1 MGGTH
6 SSITTTIYKR
16 STSMFEPRPD
26 VAGLLSG
33 PATLLTSAGRALR
46 TPWLVAALLLLCLAV
61 ASTEPFAG
69 PLLAQETDDCDYV
82 WCATATV
89 KTATGSA
96 GEVGYKPGAD
106 HPGSTLEPAGFTYG
120 EVSYTVGG
128 IVSDHTDASVT
139 LLLSPLPDADTVRP
153 LTLSVGGK
161 VLVFAEGTR
170 SEPDGAYT
178 WTDSAKF
185 GAADTPFVDGASIG
199 LTISEDAL
207 PGAPNLYLAHGGGG
221 DRVTLIWNPPAHSG
235 ARSITGYRVEVS
247 EDSGSTWET
256 VAEDLSPITFV
267 HNGLLADTTYRY
279 RVSAINSIG
288 VGEHSATVSASTGAG
303 RPPREPTDLSAV
315 PEGGSVTLSWE
326 PPIRTGGAEI
336 SGYRI
341 ETSTDGETWTELV
354 DSVTGTTYT
363 HTGLTGVTT
372 YSYRVAAR
380 NSFGLRFWSA
390 TATAATGVLAPGA
403 PQSLAAAAAGTAITL
418 SWSSPASDGGA
429 TISGYRIETSTDG
442 DTWTELE
449 NSVSGTTHT
458 HSGLTDGLRY
468 SYRVAARNSEGLGPW
483 SETVTAVTRV
493 LAPGVP
499 LSLAAAAAGTAINL
513 SWDAPASDGG
523 GEVTSYRI
531 ETSPDGDDWSELVSS
546 VAGTTY
552 ADTGLTVGTT
562 HYYRVAARNSAGLGT
577 ASAAVSETAR
587 VVAPGAPLNL
597 AAAAAGTA
605 INLSWDAP
613 ASDGG
618 ADVTS
623 YRIETSTDGDDWTEL
638 ISTVAGTTYADTGLT
653 IGTTHYYRVA
663 ARNSAGLGTAS
674 AAVSQTAR
682 VVAPGAPLNLAAV
695 SHGTTINLSW
705 DAPASDGGAEVTSY
719 RIDTSVDG
727 DDWSELVSSVTGTT
741 YADTGLTIGTTYYY
755 QVTARNS
762 AGLGAAS
769 AAVSQTAQVVAPG
782 APLQLAAAAH
792 GTTMNLSWDV
802 PEDDGGADVT
812 SYLIETSTDGDG
824 WTELVSSVAGTTYAD
839 TGLTVGTTHYYRVA
853 ARNSAG
859 LGTPSEAVSQTAQ
872 VVAPGAPEGL
882 AAAAHGITINLSWD
896 QPASDGGG
904 EISGY
909 RIESSP
915 DEDTWTNLA
924 TSVTGTTYAHTGLE
938 LATTYHYRVSASN
951 STEEGPASE
960 TATATTAT
968 ALYAPGAPQNPA
980 ASAHGT
986 TMNLSWDAP
995 ASDGGAEVS
1004 GYRIET
1010 GTDGDAWTE
1019 LVSSVTGTTYAD
1031 TGLTIGTTYY
1041 YQVTARNSV
1050 GLGATSDAVSATVIA
1065 NLPGAPHSLS
1075 AASGGRTS
1083 INLSWDAPDSDG
1095 GSSITGYGIETSA
1108 DASDWSSLTG
1118 DTGST
1123 DTSYVH
1129 DGLAASTTVH
1139 YRVSAISAAG
1149 DGPASATASATTD
1162 PLTVPGAPHITSA
1175 DAELDGLYILVP
1187 LTIPEDN
1194 GGTKVTGYRIEGSEG
1209 TGELSWVVI
1218 ADNYR
1223 GFVYPH
1229 EGISP
1234 GATWH
1239 HRISAI
1245 NSVGV
1250 GAPSNVVTVT
1260 MPSIAPGPPQNL
1272 TATAGAASVDLS
1284 WEAPASDGGADVT
1297 GYSVEAS
1304 TDQASWDELESSTTE
1319 LSHSHT
1325 GFAGKTTYYYRV
1337 SAINSVGTGSP
1348 SDTASAT
1355 SPAVAP
1361 GPPRNLSVTTEGTRF
1376 DLSWEA
1382 PASDG
1387 GADVTGYRIE
1397 ISTDEEPWRADEDT
1411 PTGLSHSL
1419 TGLVVEVTYYFRVS
1433 AINSAGTGSPSAVE
1447 SGVSSCDVWCATV
1460 TVMNLA
1466 GSTNFVGY
1474 GPAILYPD
1482 STLEPD
1488 EFTYGDVDYTVDAF
1502 FNKRDAGTVFVALT
1516 PALTE
1521 SAKSALVLHIGTSR
1535 LPFGSAISAGAISQW
1550 VPSTINL
1557 SNFGFADGATLSIEI
1572 TASEEEEEGGEEE

>member
-1 MGGTH
+1 M
-6 SSITTTIYKR
+6 
-16 STSMFEPRPD
+16 
-26 VAGLLSG
+26 
-33 PATLLTSAGRALR
+33 
-46 TPWLVAALLLLCLAV
+46 
-61 ASTEPFAG
+61 
-69 PLLAQETDDCDYV
+69 
-82 WCATATV
+82 
-89 KTATGSA
+89 
-96 GEVGYKPGAD
+96 
-106 HPGSTLEPAGFTYG
+106 
-120 EVSYTVGG
+120 
-128 IVSDHTDASVT
+128 
-139 LLLSPLPDADTVRP
+139 
-153 LTLSVGGK
+153 
-161 VLVFAEGTR
+161 
-170 SEPDGAYT
+170 
-178 WTDSAKF
+178 
-185 GAADTPFVDGASIG
+185 
-199 LTISEDAL
+199 
-207 PGAPNLYLAHGGGG
+207 
-221 DRVTLIWNPPAHSG
+221 
-235 ARSITGYRVEVS
+235 
-247 EDSGSTWET
+247 
-256 VAEDLSPITFV
+256 
-267 HNGLLADTTYRY
+267 
-279 RVSAINSIG
+279 
-288 VGEHSATVSASTGAG
+288 
-303 RPPREPTDLSAV
+303 
-315 PEGGSVTLSWE
+315 
-326 PPIRTGGAEI
+326 
-336 SGYRI
+336 
-341 ETSTDGETWTELV
+341 
-354 DSVTGTTYT
+354 
-363 HTGLTGVTT
+363 
-372 YSYRVAAR
+372 
-380 NSFGLRFWSA
+380 
-390 TATAATGVLAPGA
+390 
-403 PQSLAAAAAGTAITL
+403 
-418 SWSSPASDGGA
+418 
-429 TISGYRIETSTDG
+429 
-442 DTWTELE
+442 
-449 NSVSGTTHT
+449 HT
-458 HSGLTDGLRY
+458 HSGLTDGIRY

-493 LAPGVP
+493 LAP
-499 LSLAAAAAGTAINL
+499 A
-513 SWDAPASDGG
+513 
-523 GEVTSYRI
+523 
-531 ETSPDGDDWSELVSS
+531 
-546 VAGTTY
+546 
-552 ADTGLTVGTT
+552 
-562 HYYRVAARNSAGLGT
+562 
-577 ASAAVSETAR
+577 
-587 VVAPGAPLNL
+587 APLNL

-618 ADVTS
+618 GDITG
-623 YRIETSTDGDDWTEL
+623 YRIETSSDGDDWSEL
-638 ISTVAGTTYADTGLT
+638 VSSVAGTTHAHTGLA

-663 ARNSAGLGTAS
+663 ARNSAGLGTPSAAVSQTARVVAPGIPLNLAATAAGTAINLSWDAPASDGGAEITGYRIETSTDGEDWSELVSSVTGTTYADSGLTIGTTYYYRIAARNSAGLGTPS

-682 VVAPGAPLNLAAV
+682 VVAPGAPQNLAATAA
-695 SHGTTINLSW
+695 GTSINLSW

-719 RIDTSVDG
+719 RIETSTDG
-727 DDWSELVSSVTGTT
+727 DYWSELVSSVAGTT

-755 QVTARNS
+755 RVAARNS
-762 AGLGAAS
+762 AGLGTAS

-812 SYLIETSTDGDG
+812 SYLIETSTDGDN
-824 WTELVSSVAGTTYAD
+824 WTELVSSVSGTTYAD
-839 TGLTVGTTHYYRVA
+839 TGLTIGTTYYYRVA

-859 LGTPSEAVSQTAQ
+859 LGATSEAVSQTAK

-896 QPASDGGG
+896 QPASDGGA

-909 RIESSP
+909 RIEASS

-986 TMNLSWDAP
+986 TINLSWDQP
-995 ASDGGAEVS
+995 ASDGGAEVTS
-1004 GYRIET
+1004 YRIET
-1010 GTDGDAWTE
+1010 STDGDDWSE
-1019 LVSSVTGTTYAD
+1019 LVSSVTGTTHSD

-1065 NLPGAPHSLS
+1065 NLPGAPQSLS

-1083 INLSWDAPDSDG
+1083 IDLSWDEPGSDG
-1095 GSSITGYGIETSA
+1095 GSAITGYGIETSA
-1108 DASDWSSLTG
+1108 DGLAGWSSLTD

-1129 DGLAASTTVH
+1129 DGLAAATTVH
-1139 YRVSAISAAG
+1139 YRVSAVSAAG

-1162 PLTVPGAPHITSA
+1162 PLTVPSAPEIMSAGANL
-1175 DAELDGLYILVP
+1175 EGRFILVP
-1187 LTIPEDN
+1187 LVIPEDN
-1194 GGTKVTGYRIEGSEG
+1194 GGALIAGYRIEGSEG
-1209 TGELSWVVI
+1209 TGELNWGII

-1223 GFVYPH
+1223 GFFYPH

-1239 HRISAI
+1239 YRISAI

-1260 MPSIAPGPPQNL
+1260 MPSVAPGPPQNL

-1284 WEAPASDGGADVT
+1284 WDKPASDGGEDIT
-1297 GYSVEAS
+1297 GYSVEVS
-1304 TDQASWDELESSTTE
+1304 TDGESWDELESSTTD
-1319 LSHSHT
+1319 LSYSHT

-1361 GPPRNLSVTTEGTRF
+1361 GPPQNLSVTTEGTRF

-1397 ISTDEEPWRADEDT
+1397 ASRDQESWNADEDT

-1419 TGLVVEVTYYFRVS
+1419 TGLVVGVTYYFRVS
-1433 AINSAGTGSPSAVE
+1433 AINSVGTGSPSSVE

-1460 TVMNLA
+1460 TVVNRDR
-1466 GSTNFVGY
+1466 STNFVGY

-1482 STLEPD
+1482 STLVPNT
-1488 EFTYGDVDYTVDAF
+1488 FTYSGVDYTVDTF

-1521 SAKSALVLHIGTSR
+1521 SARSALVLHIGTSR
-1535 LPFGSAISAGAISQW
+1535 LPFGSATKRGVQYFW
-1550 VPSTINL
+1550 DPSDQVLT
-1557 SNFGFADGATLSIEI
+1557 NFGFADGATLSIEI
-1572 TASEEEEEGGEEE
+1572 TASEEEEEGEEEE